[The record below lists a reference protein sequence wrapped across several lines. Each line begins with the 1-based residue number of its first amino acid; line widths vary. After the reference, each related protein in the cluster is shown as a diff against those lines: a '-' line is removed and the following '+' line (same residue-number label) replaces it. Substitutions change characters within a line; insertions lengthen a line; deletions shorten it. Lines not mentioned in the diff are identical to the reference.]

1 MSNTPQKEMNGSAG
15 AAIQAWNSERKFT
28 DFCLKADSGEEFK
41 CHKERL
47 VRSSSFFSGMLENDF
62 LETKNSCMKVAEFK
76 AETVLHFLEYIYK
89 DPRDPAAIEALKE
102 KAQTGEYVYK
112 KEFNPVYFTADLL
125 NMAHFYDIKDLQEDC
140 IHYLEQNISKENVV
154 GAWLAS
160 KRCGNSSLKNSAM
173 TYLVEAKIKEPDTE
187 VQGFED
193 IKNSHVLL
201 QELMEFTFH
210 DLHNKKCTYT
220 KQIVLAS
227 PALEEGEED
236 VLKGDHFPRLIKI
249 IKENIQKEEHRTGE
263 KVPAGLLIFLDTKE
277 KAEFVSG
284 VVDRNGW
291 NVIGTIDEGWSQDQK
306 TEVCKQ
312 FMEPMQSRPC
322 LIAVKLSAMIMENVV
337 IQGTSYVLNYDFPEN
352 MEEYERRLKLVKGG
366 KIWSYFMGSKDK
378 KLAEGLIKV
387 LHNAKQEVNKSLI
400 QCWLDYK
407 ESAT

>member
-160 KRCGNSSLKNSAM
+160 KRCGNKNLKQSALA
-173 TYLVEAKIKEPDTE
+173 YIVDAKIKEPDTE
-187 VQGFED
+187 VHGFED
-193 IKNSHVLL
+193 VENSHVLL
-201 QELMEFTFH
+201 KELMKFTFQDIH
-210 DLHNKKCTYT
+210 SKKYNYPE
-220 KQIVLAS
+220 QAVWQRVLQ
-227 PALEEGEED
+227 EGEGEFE
-236 VLKGDHFPRLIKI
+236 KGNSFIRI
-249 IKENIQKEEHRTGE
+249 IENMKEIFQKEEQETGHN
-263 KVPAGLLIFLDTKE
+263 VPAGFLIFLDTKE

-284 VVDRNGW
+284 VMNRNGW
-291 NVIGTIDEGWSQDQK
+291 NVVGTMDEGWSQDQRM
-306 TEVCKQ
+306 EACKQ
-312 FMEPMQSRPC
+312 FMEPMQLRPC
-322 LIAVKLSAMIMENVV
+322 LIAVKMSARRMENMV
-337 IQGTSYVLNYDFPEN
+337 IGEYSFVLNYDFPDN
-352 MEEYERRLKLVKGG
+352 MEEYEHRLKLVKGSYG
-366 KIWSYFMGSKDK
+366 RLWSYFSASKDK
-378 KLAEGLIKV
+378 KIGRGPD
-387 LHNAKQEVNKSLI
+387 KSSS
-400 QCWLDYK
+400 
-407 ESAT
+407 E